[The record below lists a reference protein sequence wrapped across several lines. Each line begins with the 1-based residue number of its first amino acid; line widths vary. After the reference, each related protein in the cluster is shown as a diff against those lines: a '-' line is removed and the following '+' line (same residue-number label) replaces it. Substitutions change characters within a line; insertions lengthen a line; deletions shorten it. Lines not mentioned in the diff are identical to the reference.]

1 MAIILSESQLA
12 VIFCGTGLFTTDSC
26 ETTSL
31 SGILSAHHFELLNF
45 DPHMAF
51 HSPKT
56 STGQFLW
63 LLRFKSIVFRRWLTS
78 NLYTTIWLGG
88 IILGGFWMMLTPYLE
103 MLQKFLATHSQRYQF
118 GDGLVVTVGLMVLL
132 VVFSFSST
140 LQDVYATRTAD
151 SYLDGLGVT
160 TPARFALTVVTRF
173 LKNVPSLLIVAGL
186 CAVLRPVPTVGL
198 ATLAELG
205 PPLLAGWIYL
215 TALQIASVLLLVHV
229 RWCTPR
235 KLIGL
240 LAGILTAT
248 ALVSWSKVFLVFLF
262 PLVPAAGAL
271 ESVLTGMLHPG
282 SGRQF
287 GYEIGLPLA
296 AGVLVLECARRM
308 FTHWRM
314 DDRGMAQEF
323 SEIRRPL
330 FNWIVERLLRR
341 QEPPVRAQILRDLAL
356 CRRGFSPAVLM
367 SPAFAILFQ
376 FGALSLIGRRLISE
390 DIFEWVFL
398 LGVMFSAFSL
408 IALAPLLLKYQLSYF
423 WIEKSIGLSPEH
435 LAESKLVLSR
445 LFGFAA
451 FGLACLAVVGYPATS
466 LLATLVLLL
475 KAAVVCYTTAS
486 LVGIL
491 LFEVAARPLIS
502 LILCG
507 VAASIIAGLFIFYW
521 VGWPL
526 WVYMYLYLMHN
537 LRERVKT
544 RVFFTEVEH

>member
-1 MAIILSESQLA
+1 MRS
-12 VIFCGTGLFTTDSC
+12 F
-26 ETTSL
+26 
-31 SGILSAHHFELLNF
+31 
-45 DPHMAF
+45 
-51 HSPKT
+51 SPKT
-56 STGQFLW
+56 ATGQFLW
-63 LLRFKSIVFRRWLTS
+63 LLRFKSLAFRRWLTS

-88 IILGGFWMMLTPYLE
+88 IILGGFWMMLTPYFE
-103 MLQKFLATHSQRYQF
+103 MLQKLLATHRQGYHF
-118 GDGLVVTVGLMVLL
+118 GDGLQIALSLTIFL
-132 VVFSFSST
+132 VVFSFSAT

-160 TPARFALTVVTRF
+160 TQARFGMTVVARF
-173 LKNVPSLLIVAGL
+173 LKNVPSLLIVVGL
-186 CAVLRPVPTVGL
+186 CSVLRPVPTMGL
-198 ATLAELG
+198 ATLVELG

-215 TALQIASVLLLVHV
+215 TVLQVASVLFLVHV

-235 KLIGL
+235 KLTGLLTGL
-240 LAGILTAT
+240 LATTI
-248 ALVSWSKVFLVFLF
+248 LVSWSKGFLVFLF
-262 PLVPAAGAL
+262 PLLPAAGAL
-271 ESVLTGMLHPG
+271 ESVLAGLLHPG
-282 SGRQF
+282 SGGRF
-287 GYEIGLPLA
+287 GYELGLPLG
-296 AGVLVLECARRM
+296 AGVLVLEFARRM
-308 FTHWRM
+308 FTRWRM
-314 DDRGMAQEF
+314 DDRGIAQEF
-323 SEIRRPL
+323 SETRRPL
-330 FNWIVERLLRR
+330 FNWVLDRFLRR
-341 QEPPVRAQILRDLAL
+341 LEAPVRAQIRRDIAL

-376 FGALSLIGRRLISE
+376 FGALSLIGRKLVSE

-435 LAESKLVLSR
+435 LSESKLVLSR
-445 LFGFAA
+445 LFGLAA
-451 FGLACLAVVGYPATS
+451 FGLACLAVVGYPTTN
-466 LLATLVLLL
+466 LIETGLVLL

-491 LFEVAARPLIS
+491 IFEVAARPLIS

-521 VGWPL
+521 MGWPL
-526 WVYMYLYLMHN
+526 WAYMYLYLMHN